1 MKKFKNIILSFILCF
16 SLLFGSVVPVQAAS
30 AVVGS
35 LAALLGTTVLTS
47 AVGTATSNLVD
58 SWLGVDRG
66 YYNGSGQTVA
76 YDYSNNM
83 ARNTNLSAGGNITN
97 SGANNENCWNTYTNV
112 STTNNTYA
120 LVRNQYDS
128 TYNDFSTEIYN
139 PVTNNYHTVNNVQYS
154 ETYNTYYM
162 ESNEYNYYVTNN
174 YTYVS
179 YYITNT
185 TNNIT
190 NYYEIYYELPDGRNS
205 FYLTASEVWGEYFI
219 YDVKRADVVAED
231 DGRTMAL
238 YHLDG
243 NAVDSSYY
251 EQSPLPLS
259 KGMYSSGMFDNG
271 MVINAGYKMPLPPD
285 LLGKEEFTV
294 EFFLRIDQ
302 AFSQFLFSGCFLND
316 LIQSAGL
323 YHFVVQVN
331 SDGVPDSFYIN
342 GRYKKYSEEETWSGD
357 TNYDAMNFYA
367 PENVLIFRYGN
378 NGYKPV
384 TSSTVRYYWF
394 RGEYVIDE
402 VRVSRGYVY
411 SGNYINVPAQPFD
424 TNEILVLPDEADQG
438 DIIVAAG
445 SDFKNFRIGGV
456 RPTYP
461 SEGFVHIILDEKGT
475 VHDIQQYAAGAWNSC
490 ESKIYKDG
498 EWFDLKGFNLEY
510 FGMPDSEDIK
520 DKDNS
525 DDSGSGEGD
534 NGKEDSGSGG
544 SGSVSGNGSG
554 GSGLTGGFSAIVE
567 AISGVLNL
575 LLESVGKIITMVT
588 EFLSSFLSMF
598 DSFTVFTEGFG
609 NFLKA
614 AFGFLPEEITA
625 AIVVGINICV
635 VIAIF
640 KFMRN

>member
-1 MKKFKNIILSFILCF
+1 MVLNTAF
-16 SLLFGSVVPVQAAS
+16 PVHAMGAA
-30 AVVGS
+30 AAS
-35 LAALLGTTVLTS
+35 LAAILGTTVLTS
-47 AVGTATSNLVD
+47 AVGTATSSLVD

-66 YYNGSGQTVA
+66 YYNGSGSNVS

-83 ARNTNLSAGGNITN
+83 ARNTSLNAGGNITN
-97 SGANNENCWNTYTNV
+97 SGANNENCWNSYTNV

-128 TYNDFSTEIYN
+128 TYNDFTTEIYN

-185 TNNIT
+185 TNNTT

-243 NAVDSSYY
+243 NSVDSSYH
-251 EQSPLPLS
+251 EQRPLPLS
-259 KGMYSSGMFDNG
+259 KGMYSAGMFDNG
-271 MVINAGYKMPLPPD
+271 MVVNAGYSMPLPPD

-294 EFFLRIDQ
+294 EFFLRFDQ
-302 AFSQFLFSGCFLND
+302 PFNEFLFSGCFLSSFIKN
-316 LIQSAGL
+316 AGL
-323 YHFVVQVN
+323 YHVVVQVN

-342 GRYKKYSEEETWSGD
+342 GRYKKYSEEETWSGT
-357 TNYDAMNFYA
+357 TNFNAMNFYA
-367 PENVLIFRYGN
+367 PDNLLIFRYGN
-378 NGYKPV
+378 NGYKSV
-384 TSSTVRYYWF
+384 TSSTTTYYWF

-402 VRVSRGYVY
+402 VRVSKGHVY
-411 SGNYINVPAQPFD
+411 SGDYINVPAQPFD

-445 SDFKNFRIGGV
+445 SNFKNFRIGGV

-475 VHDIQQYAAGAWNSC
+475 VHDTQQYSAGAWDSC
-490 ESKIYKDG
+490 EAKIYKDG
-498 EWFDLKGFNLEY
+498 KWFDLKGFNLEY
-510 FGMPDSEDIK
+510 FGMPDSDDLK
-520 DKDNS
+520 
-525 DDSGSGEGD
+525 DDS
-534 NGKEDSGSGG
+534 SGSGG
-544 SGSVSGNGSG
+544 SGGSSDKDDSGSSG
-554 GSGLTGGFSAIVE
+554 GSSDDSGGNWDGLGSGLSSIVE
-567 AISGVLNL
+567 AISGFFGLI
-575 LLESVGKIITMVT
+575 LESIGKIVT
-588 EFLSSFLSMF
+588 LVTDFFSSFLSMF

-609 NFLKA
+609 SFLKS
-614 AFGFLPEEITA
+614 AFVFLPEEVITA
-625 AIVVGINICV
+625 LVVGINICV